1 MPPNAK
7 IEVKKRIINAPYMFK
22 TPPRC
27 HYFTVVRYQTI
38 GSIIFVK
45 LIDETQR
52 KINMLSY
59 VWLIM
64 GGSFFH
70 TFHQYECYTFSII
83 FTLNI
88 LYTCIIFTFIY
99 TFHVYFYFT

>member
-27 HYFTVVRYQTI
+27 HYFTVVRYQII

-45 LIDETQR
+45 LI
-52 KINMLSY
+52 
-59 VWLIM
+59 
-64 GGSFFH
+64 
-70 TFHQYECYTFSII
+70 
-83 FTLNI
+83 
-88 LYTCIIFTFIY
+88 
-99 TFHVYFYFT
+99 